1 MFKQKTRENSIQ
13 LQFFDEANT
22 TLLTHHL
29 KSCPLAAV
37 SVHVQPCYHKL

>member
-13 LQFFDEANT
+13 MQFFDKTST
-22 TLLTHHL
+22 TLLMQHL
-29 KSCPLAAV
+29 KSCPLGTI